1 MSRGAN
7 TGKGSW
13 CVMKQPEAPFAKCRL
28 FFLFF
33 FFNFW
38 KSTAPGG
45 KCDTFVFKLFLAV
58 LRGPPLGVKGMLQP
72 PPFFCVI
79 LYSSLSLGL
88 SPIFPLSSD
97 PSSSL
102 TFPFWSLYHPQRC
115 CSVTTTFNVTTN
127 PIIAVTLRP
136 GRTVQGSGVNV
147 IKRKEKKSLP

>member
-28 FFLFF
+28 FFF
-33 FFNFW
+33 
-38 KSTAPGG
+38 
-45 KCDTFVFKLFLAV
+45 FKLLKKHCSRWKMWHFCLQTIPRRPPGASIRGEGNTSASTIFLCYS
-58 LRGPPLGVKGMLQP
+58 LFMSFFGP
-72 PPFFCVI
+72 FS
-79 LYSSLSLGL
+79 Y
-88 SPIFPLSSD
+88 FPLSSD

-136 GRTVQGSGVNV
+136 GRTVPGSGVNV
-147 IKRKEKKSLP
+147 IKQQKKSLP